1 MRSDMSFETFM
12 CAWLSSTGSTRALM
26 RYGIYLTDNGKK
38 MHGEP
43 KERRVA
49 GRKGVRKNK

>member
-1 MRSDMSFETFM
+1 MVQKNSDYE
-12 CAWLSSTGSTRALM
+12 LYDVGIGYVRALKK
-26 RYGIYLTDNGKK
+26 YGIYITNNDLK
-38 MHGEP
+38 MHGQP